1 MLYIGFSFVFSVFI
15 QYISLLSI
23 FILFYRQQS
32 LIFTK
37 IWCVLFYFIVQCLML
52 GYFGEDFFIVLIV
65 VAELP
70 IFFCFFF
77 FFITKTQLSGFL
89 ETNDTTINKS
99 SLYLAPIILLLV
111 WYLYHSTNFDG
122 QFSYFLPESLNYV
135 PQRSD
140 FFLYYFSFFVASPGI
155 VLFIGLLITAVTLVL
170 LLFTFKNQIGSL
182 LNIKSAKHVAWVRT
196 QESSTQVNHPKVF
209 TFFKI

>member
-1 MLYIGFSFVFSVFI
+1 MLYLSCSFVFSVFM
-15 QYISLLSI
+15 QYVSLLSI
-23 FILFYRQQS
+23 FILFYKQQS

-37 IWCVLFYFIVQCLML
+37 IWCVLFYFVLQCLML
-52 GYFGEDFFIVLIV
+52 GYFGEDFFIILIV

-89 ETNDTTINKS
+89 ESNSNSNKR
-99 SLYLAPIILLLV
+99 SLYVAPVFFITT
-111 WYLYHSTNFDG
+111 WYVFLSSGFDG
-122 QFSYFLPESLNYV
+122 QFTYFLPEFLVST

-140 FFLYYFSFFVASPGI
+140 FFVYYFSFFVASPEI
-155 VLFIGLLITAVTLVL
+155 IIFIGLLITAITLVL

-182 LNIKSAKHVAWVRT
+182 LNIKTAKHIAWVRT
-196 QESSTQVNHPKVF
+196 QDSTTQINHPKVF

>member
-1 MLYIGFSFVFSVFI
+1 MLYLSCSFVLSVFV
-15 QYISLLSI
+15 QYVSLLLL
-23 FILFYRQQS
+23 FILFYKQQS

-37 IWCVLFYFIVQCLML
+37 IWCVLFYFIIQCLML
-52 GYFGEDFFIVLIV
+52 GYFGEDFFIILIV

-77 FFITKTQLSGFL
+77 FFITKTQLNGFL
-89 ETNDTTINKS
+89 ESNDNSTGRLS
-99 SLYLAPIILLLV
+99 YLAPILILFM
-111 WYLYHSTNFDG
+111 WYLHLSTTFDG
-122 QFSYFLPESLNYV
+122 QFTYFLPDLLTGT

-140 FFLYYFSFFVASPGI
+140 FFLYYLSFFVVSPEV

-182 LNIKSAKHVAWVRT
+182 LHIKTAKHVGWVRT
-196 QESSTQVNHPKVF
+196 QDTTTQTNHPKVF
-209 TFFKI
+209 TFFNI